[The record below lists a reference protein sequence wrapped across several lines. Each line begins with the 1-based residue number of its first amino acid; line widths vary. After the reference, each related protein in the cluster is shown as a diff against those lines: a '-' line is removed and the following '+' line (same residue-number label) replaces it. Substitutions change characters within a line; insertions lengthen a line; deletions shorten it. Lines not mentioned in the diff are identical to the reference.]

1 MLYVVLALLF
11 ILPLTSV
18 AEERVTPSRAL
29 EIFMQRSSSASAPN
43 SGVVVAEQEPSL
55 PAAPAQVVL
64 EDIETKR
71 RYLHAM
77 QQYYAYR
84 ASGYEYRG
92 RLFEWQLWS
101 SRIIFW
107 IVLAVVVA
115 GLVLAAVQFWV
126 AVMHAKK
133 ALAGRTSARAGDAKT
148 AELDREQIEVLH
160 LMTQLEVSAKGVI
173 VNSSVVGLIIL
184 ALSIVFFYLY
194 LLIVYPIVNVF

>member
-1 MLYVVLALLF
+1 
-11 ILPLTSV
+11 
-18 AEERVTPSRAL
+18 
-29 EIFMQRSSSASAPN
+29 
-43 SGVVVAEQEPSL
+43 
-55 PAAPAQVVL
+55 
-64 EDIETKR
+64 
-71 RYLHAM
+71 M